1 MRSFTVKASTEYDVI
16 MGSGLLSDAGRL
28 IRRALPDAE
37 ALVVITDDTVAA
49 LYGKEDQPLMRGLK
63 EAGFRVSEYVFPHG
77 ERSKTL
83 NTVEG
88 MLEYMASD
96 AGLTRKD
103 AAVALGGGV
112 CGDMAGL
119 AAALYMRG
127 IRFVQLPTSLLAAV
141 DSSVGGKTAVDLSA
155 GKNLAGA
162 FWQPSLVLY
171 DTDTAMTLERTQ
183 LMEGLA
189 EAVKS
194 GIIADPSLFSYIR
207 DRADDLKGYL
217 SGTKEKDPSFTEM
230 SETIAFM
237 FASVKRDIVQRDEK
251 ESGER
256 KLLNLGHTLGH
267 AAEKLSGF
275 ELSHGLA
282 VAKGTALITK
292 AACSAGLC
300 EKETADAII
309 SLLTALGFDLSC
321 PWSAEELAE
330 AALSDKKRRGSNITL
345 VIPAE
350 IGKCFLE
357 EVHIS
362 QLTDFIE
369 NGL

>member
-237 FASVKRDIVQRDEK
+237 SASVKRDIVQRDEK

-300 EKETADAII
+300 EKEAAVAII